1 MPLDLKYHSYQ
12 FTWVD
17 HTDMA
22 GKQLKIKGDN
32 DEFLQVKEN
41 KIVSLTEFLFW
52 EHLIGYEHDDGL
64 LDFDNIDSTGY
75 N

>member
-41 KIVSLTEFLFW
+41 KIVSLTEFLF
-52 EHLIGYEHDDGL
+52 
-64 LDFDNIDSTGY
+64 
-75 N
+75 

>member
-1 MPLDLKYHSYQ
+1 MVKLLGNYLFTIFSKWLVPVDLIYHGYQ

-41 KIVSLTEFLFW
+41 KIVSLTEFLF
-52 EHLIGYEHDDGL
+52 
-64 LDFDNIDSTGY
+64 
-75 N
+75 